1 MVFLICIVFDSD
13 LLHVF
18 FLLALTASAQN
29 PSAVIANGD
38 QFYCTGQLPIVEG
51 SVTISDPSDP
61 SRTTLDAV
69 YIQISSGV

>member
-1 MVFLICIVFDSD
+1 M
-13 LLHVF
+13 F
-18 FLLALTASAQN
+18 FLLSLTASAQN

-61 SRTTLDAV
+61 LRTTLMRYTFRFLRDMKEIV
-69 YIQISSGV
+69 TFFL